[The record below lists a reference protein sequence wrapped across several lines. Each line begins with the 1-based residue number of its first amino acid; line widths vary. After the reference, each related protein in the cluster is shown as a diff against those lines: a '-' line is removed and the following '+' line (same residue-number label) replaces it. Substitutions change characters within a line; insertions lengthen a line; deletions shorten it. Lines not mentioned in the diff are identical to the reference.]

1 MVVRLYG
8 FFKTYFLMNYLKLND
23 WETYKVAFHL
33 SNFVWNTVVGW
44 ESFAKQTIGKQFVR
58 AIDSIS
64 ANLAEGWGRH
74 GKKDKI
80 KFYRIAQGS
89 CKESFDWNEKAKF
102 RNLLT
107 QEQYEHIFN
116 ELDKIP
122 KGINIQIKYTRENLK
137 E

>member
-1 MVVRLYG
+1 
-8 FFKTYFLMNYLKLND
+8 MNYLKLND
-23 WETYKVAFHL
+23 WETYKIAFHL
-33 SNFVWNTVVGW
+33 SNFVWSVVANW
-44 ESFAKQTIGKQFVR
+44 EFFAKQTVGTQFVR

-80 KFYRIAQGS
+80 KFYHIAQGS
-89 CKESFDWNEKAKF
+89 CKEGFDWNEKAKV